1 MTRIGRQHAESY
13 CGKQNVLLRFILTI
27 GLLLLFTPQGMVAS
41 DLHKPAPESV
51 TGNTRVD
58 KLLSEMTLSE
68 KISLIHGA
76 LEPAATYQSEAGFW
90 AGLPRLGIPPVRMAD
105 GPPGILTRVPSS
117 APTCTMGLAATF
129 SLLDAQKNGELIAR
143 QARAR
148 GIGVVLQPFIN
159 IDRDLAFERA
169 YNTFGEDPLLTGAI
183 GAAMIRGVQSQG
195 ILAQA
200 KHYVAYDGENR
211 DIVVER
217 QALHEIYIAPFAAA
231 SDAGVSSIMCSYN
244 RVNGEYACG
253 NKGLDKIL
261 RQEIG
266 FKGFV
271 TSDWGAI
278 HAPHYLTAGTD
289 LEMPGNLFGIPG
301 YYGETKP
308 SAVPFPND
316 EKLTDFKG
324 FWDGRIPEEPT
335 APPRIKKADPGS
347 PFPDT
352 NMRDALKDGTV
363 SEATITR
370 AAGRILVQLDR
381 FGYLD
386 GKQTGALGADATAE
400 DAAAIQKTAED
411 AAVLLKNDAHALPLT
426 RDALNSVV
434 LIGPDAGQTVAM
446 GKSMEKAVGL
456 PERQI
461 GTVDVLRKLFPE
473 LKSHIGYAVAN
484 DMTGTPIPATYLA
497 HDGQPGLKRTG
508 LSESRTAIDAQ
519 LDFTKANGKAL
530 PANTQAT
537 WTGTLQIPAHG
548 NYRLQLQTLGCMGA
562 LWLDGKEIVSNGK
575 MWMHGDVTQ
584 AGQDDLLPTTDGL
597 DNLRIALDLT
607 AGPHTLSVAIAPDG
621 SGNPAQIR
629 LNWITP
635 EQMKANYAAA
645 IDAARHAKTAV
656 VFAWS
661 RIHPTFGLP
670 GDQDQLIADIA
681 AVNPNTIVVLNVSQ
695 PVAMPWLDRVKAVLQ
710 MWWPGDEGGCATAN
724 VLLGKKNP
732 AGRLPFTWGRQLQD
746 YPATDP
752 RYPERSGKGVDG
764 KTTFS
769 EGIYVGYRWFDKQ
782 KIEPLFP
789 FGYGLSYTQF
799 AYSGI
804 AVNRAQDGGVDVSF
818 TITNTGSLQG
828 EETPQVYLGAPK
840 DRPAGIQ
847 FSDRAL
853 IAFDR
858 IQLEPGASR
867 TVTLHA
873 PLRSLQYWS
882 ENSAHWALARGARQ
896 VSVGSSSRDLKLSA
910 SIAIHD

>member
-1 MTRIGRQHAESY
+1 
-13 CGKQNVLLRFILTI
+13 
-27 GLLLLFTPQGMVAS
+27 
-41 DLHKPAPESV
+41 
-51 TGNTRVD
+51 
-58 KLLSEMTLSE
+58 MTLSE

-76 LEPAATYQSEAGFW
+76 LEPASTYQGQAGYW
-90 AGLPRLGIPPVRMAD
+90 AGLPRLGIPPLRMAD
-105 GPPGILTRVPSS
+105 GPPGILTRIPSS

-129 SLLDAQKNGELIAR
+129 SLLDAQKNGELLAR

-148 GIGVVLQPFIN
+148 GVSVVLQPFIN
-159 IDRDLAFERA
+159 IDRDIAFERA

-200 KHYVAYDGENR
+200 KHYVAYDGDNR

-253 NKGLDKIL
+253 NKDALEKIL

-271 TSDWGAI
+271 TADWGAV
-278 HAPHYLTAGTD
+278 HAPNYMTAGTD

-324 FWDGRIPEEPT
+324 FWDGRIPEEPLAT
-335 APPRIKKADPGS
+335 PRIKKADPGS

-352 NMRDALKDGTV
+352 NIRDALKDGAV

-370 AAGRILVQLDR
+370 AVGRILLQLDR

-386 GKQTGALGADATAE
+386 GKQIGALGTGSTAE

-434 LIGPDAGQTVAM
+434 LIGPGAGQTVAM

-461 GTVDVLRKLFPE
+461 GTVEVLRKTFPE

-484 DMTGTPIPATYLA
+484 DMTGTLIPAAYLA
-497 HDGQPGLKRTG
+497 HDGQPGLKRVG
-508 LSESRTAIDAQ
+508 LSESSPAIDAQ

-530 PANTQAT
+530 PANAHAT
-537 WTGTLQIPAHG
+537 WTGTLQIPARG
-548 NYRLQLQTLGCMGA
+548 KYRLQLQTLGCLGA
-562 LWLDGKEIVSNGK
+562 LWLDGKQLISNSR
-575 MWMHGDVTQ
+575 MWMHGDVIQ
-584 AGQDDLLPTTDGL
+584 AGQDNLLPTTDGL

-621 SGNPAQIR
+621 SSNPAQVR
-629 LNWITP
+629 LNWVTP
-635 EQMKANYAAA
+635 QQMKANYAAA

-661 RIHPTFGLP
+661 RVQPIFGLP

-695 PVAMPWLDRVKAVLQ
+695 PVAMPWLNRVKAVLQ
-710 MWWPGDEGGCATAN
+710 MWWPGDEGGWATAN

-732 AGRLPFTWGRQLQD
+732 AGRLPFTWGHQLQD

-752 RYPERSGKGVDG
+752 KYPERSGKGVDG

-799 AYSGI
+799 SYSGI
-804 AVNRAQDGGVDVSF
+804 AVNRAQDGGLDVSF
-818 TITNTGSLQG
+818 TIKNTGSLPG
-828 EETPQVYLGAPK
+828 EETPQVYLGAPS
-840 DRPAGIQ
+840 DLPAGIQ
-847 FSDRAL
+847 FADRAL

-858 IQLEPGASR
+858 IQLDPGASR

-873 PLRSLQYWS
+873 PSRSLQYWS
-882 ENSAHWALARGARQ
+882 ENDAHWMLAQGLRQ
-896 VSVGSSSRDLKLSA
+896 VSVGSSSRDLKLNA
-910 SIAIHD
+910 DLAIHD